1 MAWQQK
7 GDERASAE
15 EFMKISEISVGALVN
30 PMRHRLTNI
39 NAEHIRIGYGCHLII
54 ASYVRRI
61 YSIHSTEC
69 CCHRVWRSSGEPA
82 EVLVTDSATK
92 PTYSA
97 NKISHL
103 PIPHVVVVAH
113 LPVVVVGGC

>member
-1 MAWQQK
+1 M
-7 GDERASAE
+7 
-15 EFMKISEISVGALVN
+15 GALVN

-54 ASYVRRI
+54 ASYEYTV
-61 YSIHSTEC
+61 STAQS
-69 CCHRVWRSSGEPA
+69 VAAIVSGGAASEPA
-82 EVLVTDSATK
+82 EVLVTDSAAK